1 VAGLRRDS
9 SYLKVRNFK
18 AYKYGK
24 EVSLDGLT
32 AKELLSSKS
41 YILVQDPGLGNALG
55 KIKFMFNNPFGV
67 YLHDTPT
74 RAPFKYV
81 NRAVSHGCVRVE
93 KPLQLAEYFLQ
104 DNSKWT
110 IDYLKIEIG
119 QKVSDKSIVEEFYRK
134 RNGLRKN
141 LSYGVTTEVKLYKRI
156 PLFIDYYTAWVD
168 NNGIFNLRDD
178 VYGRDIVL
186 IDSLFVNN

>member
-1 VAGLRRDS
+1 MEKKLVWMDSLLR
-9 SYLKVRNFK
+9 
-18 AYKYGK
+18 
-24 EVSLDGLT
+24 
-32 AKELLSSKS
+32 ELLSSKS

-119 QKVSDKSIVEEFYRK
+119 QKVNDQINS
-134 RNGLRKN
+134 
-141 LSYGVTTEVKLYKRI
+141 
-156 PLFIDYYTAWVD
+156 
-168 NNGIFNLRDD
+168 
-178 VYGRDIVL
+178 
-186 IDSLFVNN
+186 